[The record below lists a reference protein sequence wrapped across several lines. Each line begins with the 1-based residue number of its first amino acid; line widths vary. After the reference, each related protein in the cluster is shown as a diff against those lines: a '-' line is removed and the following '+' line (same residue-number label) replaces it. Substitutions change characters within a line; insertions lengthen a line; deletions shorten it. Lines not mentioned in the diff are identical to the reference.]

1 MPVTREQ
8 VFDSDRHEVDGIIS
22 IGGQGKRSACKV
34 LRAIQM
40 LLSRRFTGL
49 KRGSAK
55 THGNGK
61 RLYFRHNHRPPPPP
75 PPLHCCDCR
84 QVPHPPSDLSP
95 ASGISSV
102 VVDGWGSSGGV
113 QQLDGAVALTE
124 DDVFEKSVKCEK
136 RAREA
141 VCMSVCVMWSAGT
154 SRRMRWLWLLLR
166 IFWILAIAAAAAAQ
180 ARACSRMRYGTRE
193 LDGCWA
199 ARV

>member
-22 IGGQGKRSACKV
+22 IGGQGKHSACQV
-34 LRAIQM
+34 LPAIQM

-61 RLYFRHNHRPPPPP
+61 RLYFRHNQP
-75 PPLHCCDCR
+75 PPLHCCNRR
-84 QVPHPPSDLSP
+84 QVPHPPPDLSP

-102 VVDGWGSSGGV
+102 VVDGWGGSGGV

-124 DDVFEKSVKCEK
+124 DDVFEKSVKCES

-141 VCMSVCVMWSAGT
+141 VAACERVSV
-154 SRRMRWLWLLLR
+154 
-166 IFWILAIAAAAAAQ
+166 
-180 ARACSRMRYGTRE
+180 
-193 LDGCWA
+193 
-199 ARV
+199 